1 MEKKITIL
9 TITGSDS
16 TGGSG
21 VQADIKTIT
30 ALGAYAATAITT
42 VTAQDTEGIQQL
54 YDIPSEVLD
63 MQIRAVM
70 NDLQPDAIKVGM
82 LRTVEQVRVVERLL
96 REYRPK
102 FIVLDAVVIS
112 SRGNMLM
119 PKEVVAAM
127 VRLLFPLTTV
137 VAIKQDSISYML
149 RGNEIRSNEELEMMA
164 RKLMMW
170 GCRSVVLQ
178 GGAIAS
184 QSLTDVL
191 VQANPS
197 TVNFYTRPGFIDRIT
212 HGAGGAFT
220 SAMAVYLCMGARLE
234 TSVEQAQEYMSQLI
248 LRSADSKLGTASRLL
263 DHSSQLSRQ
272 NITARILE
280 LYNQLMDEIASH
292 HQSTKEVSFYANR
305 LSVTP
310 RYLAQVTHR
319 VAGRTPKQLIDDYI
333 IKEVETQLIGTTK
346 NIQEIAFGFGFSSQ
360 VQFNKFF
367 RKMKGCSPTQ
377 FRKAATPT

>member
-21 VQADIKTIT
+21 IQADIKTIT

-82 LRTVEQVRVVERLL
+82 LRTVEQVRVVECLL

-164 RKLMMW
+164 RKLMRW
-170 GCRSVVLQ
+170 GCR
-178 GGAIAS
+178 
-184 QSLTDVL
+184 
-191 VQANPS
+191 
-197 TVNFYTRPGFIDRIT
+197 
-212 HGAGGAFT
+212 
-220 SAMAVYLCMGARLE
+220 
-234 TSVEQAQEYMSQLI
+234 
-248 LRSADSKLGTASRLL
+248 
-263 DHSSQLSRQ
+263 
-272 NITARILE
+272 
-280 LYNQLMDEIASH
+280 
-292 HQSTKEVSFYANR
+292 
-305 LSVTP
+305 
-310 RYLAQVTHR
+310 
-319 VAGRTPKQLIDDYI
+319 
-333 IKEVETQLIGTTK
+333 
-346 NIQEIAFGFGFSSQ
+346 
-360 VQFNKFF
+360 
-367 RKMKGCSPTQ
+367 
-377 FRKAATPT
+377 

>member
-170 GCRSVVLQ
+170 GCRSVVLKV
-178 GGAIAS
+178 A
-184 QSLTDVL
+184 
-191 VQANPS
+191 PS
-197 TVNFYTRPGFIDRIT
+197 PRNHSPMCWYRPI
-212 HGAGGAFT
+212 
-220 SAMAVYLCMGARLE
+220 
-234 TSVEQAQEYMSQLI
+234 
-248 LRSADSKLGTASRLL
+248 
-263 DHSSQLSRQ
+263 
-272 NITARILE
+272 
-280 LYNQLMDEIASH
+280 
-292 HQSTKEVSFYANR
+292 
-305 LSVTP
+305 P
-310 RYLAQVTHR
+310 
-319 VAGRTPKQLIDDYI
+319 P
-333 IKEVETQLIGTTK
+333 
-346 NIQEIAFGFGFSSQ
+346 
-360 VQFNKFF
+360 
-367 RKMKGCSPTQ
+367 P
-377 FRKAATPT
+377 